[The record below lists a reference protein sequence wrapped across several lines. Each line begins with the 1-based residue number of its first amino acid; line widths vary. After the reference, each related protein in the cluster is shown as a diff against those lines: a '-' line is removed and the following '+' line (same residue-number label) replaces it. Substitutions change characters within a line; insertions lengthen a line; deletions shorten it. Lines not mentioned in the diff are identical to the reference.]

1 MSGSLTI
8 GIEEGLRK
16 MGYIEELREMIGTRP
31 IILNGSAIIVLNH
44 SQEVLLQLRTDT
56 NDWSVPGGA
65 MEIGETLEETASRKL
80 LEETGLKS
88 EMLQFLGVLS
98 GKDMYYQYPN
108 GNEVYNVIHV
118 FQADSVAGSLRVDE
132 EGKDLQY
139 FPIEKLPEELNPVTE
154 RILHKYLFAIAE

>member
-1 MSGSLTI
+1 
-8 GIEEGLRK
+8 

-65 MEIGETLEETASRKL
+65 MEIGETLEETASREL

-118 FQADSVAGSLRVDE
+118 FQADSVAGSLQVDG
-132 EGKDLQY
+132 EGQELQY

>member
-1 MSGSLTI
+1 
-8 GIEEGLRK
+8 

-65 MEIGETLEETASRKL
+65 MEIGETLEETASREL

-88 EMLQFLGVLS
+88 EMLQFLGVFIRKGHVLS
-98 GKDMYYQYPN
+98 
-108 GNEVYNVIHV
+108 I
-118 FQADSVAGSLRVDE
+118 S
-132 EGKDLQY
+132 
-139 FPIEKLPEELNPVTE
+139 E
-154 RILHKYLFAIAE
+154 RE